1 MDVAVGGDAVKAKV
15 MLAGMQL
22 EKFGAW
28 FFIQTQTAF
37 LHCLAELYSFLLTAV
52 PVTVMSLFLCDLTKL
67 YCVVP
72 VTLHSSTALF

>member
-1 MDVAVGGDAVKAKV
+1 MGGDAVKAKV

-52 PVTVMSLFLCDLTKL
+52 PVSNSDVIISVWPYKALLHCSCDLT
-67 YCVVP
+67 
-72 VTLHSSTALF
+72 